1 VAVTSRSSPDFRVTT
16 LADRLH
22 SAAIHLL
29 RRVRRE
35 DDVSGL
41 SAARLSALSV
51 IVFGGPIRISALA
64 RAEHVRTPT
73 MTPIVA
79 ALEAEGLITRE
90 VDSSDARASLLRA
103 TARGSRLMSE
113 ARGRRVSLLSSDLQQ
128 LPANDRATVLRAVD
142 ILERLV
148 GPRSTPSPTGQE
160 SLLNQASRRSERAQ
174 RSEPPERRGA
184 EGPPQATAPGV
195 RGTKSGGE

>member
-1 VAVTSRSSPDFRVTT
+1 VTSRSSADLRVTT

-22 SAAIHLL
+22 SAAVHLL

-73 MTPIVA
+73 ITPIVA
-79 ALEAEGLITRE
+79 ALEANGLITRE
-90 VDSSDARASLLRA
+90 VDSTDARASLLRA
-103 TARGSRLMSE
+103 TASGSRLMSE
-113 ARGRRVSLLSSDLQQ
+113 ARGRRVSLLASDLEQ
-128 LPANDRATVLRAVD
+128 LPANDRAAVLRAVD

-148 GPRSTPSPTGQE
+148 GPGSAAQTRKLTSKPNG
-160 SLLNQASRRSERAQ
+160 ASQLDVAAWGVGTRRKPRTRLRATNS
-174 RSEPPERRGA
+174 RE
-184 EGPPQATAPGV
+184 
-195 RGTKSGGE
+195 

>member
-1 VAVTSRSSPDFRVTT
+1 MPSRSSPANNRVTT

-35 DDVSGL
+35 DDVTGL

-51 IVFGGPIRISALA
+51 VVFGGPIRISALA

-90 VDSSDARASLLRA
+90 TDSSDARASLLRA
-103 TARGSRLMSE
+103 TARGARLMTE
-113 ARGRRVSLLSSDLQQ
+113 ARGRRVALLASDLEQLPSSDRNRL
-128 LPANDRATVLRAVD
+128 LRAVD
-142 ILERLV
+142 ILERLA
-148 GPRSTPSPTGQE
+148 GPRSRPRTTGQATT
-160 SLLNQASRRSERAQ
+160 NRRRE
-174 RSEPPERRGA
+174 
-184 EGPPQATAPGV
+184 
-195 RGTKSGGE
+195 